1 MANKVFDF
9 SSSTDD
15 GQKKTTAVQEEI
27 CTYTTFRQ
35 DSETADAGHP
45 ILVLENAEGK
55 LLHHISGSFELPEK
69 RTSFHFMDAGTPAET
84 DIREID

>member
-9 SSSTDD
+9 SSSADD

-35 DSETADAGHP
+35 DSETADASL
-45 ILVLENAEGK
+45 IE
-55 LLHHISGSFELPEK
+55 
-69 RTSFHFMDAGTPAET
+69 
-84 DIREID
+84 